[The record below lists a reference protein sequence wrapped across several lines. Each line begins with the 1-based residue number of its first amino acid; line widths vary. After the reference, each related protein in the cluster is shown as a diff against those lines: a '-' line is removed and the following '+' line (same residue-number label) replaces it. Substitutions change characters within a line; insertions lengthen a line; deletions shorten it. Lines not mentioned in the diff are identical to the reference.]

1 VLACGRPRSEG
12 VRASRV
18 FLKSL
23 TLRGF
28 KSFAEKTT
36 LDFEPGVTVI
46 VGPNGSGKSNVVDA
60 IAWVLGE
67 QGPKSLRGGKM
78 EDVIFAGTGSR
89 AALGRAEVAL
99 SIDNSAG
106 LLPIDYS
113 EVTVTRL
120 LYRSGESEYALNGTP
135 CRLLDIQELLSDTG
149 VGRELHTVLGQNR
162 LEDVLQG
169 RPEDRRAAIEEAA
182 GVYKHRRRKEKALRK
197 LAGLEQHL
205 VRLSDLVGEL
215 RRQLKPLQQQ
225 AETAARAAEVAA
237 ELREVRLTLRARE
250 LAGVRERSASLDA
263 EEAAFAARLAE
274 LEQRHDAEEATE
286 RRVQSELAELEP
298 QAGRAG
304 EAVHRLATVRERLK
318 GTVAL
323 AEARARHLA
332 EALAEE
338 PEGRSVADLEREA
351 AEVAD
356 ELAAVERELAATT
369 AATADAAAGRDR
381 ARDALAAF
389 DQAAARAERARAAV
403 HQREVRLASEVAG
416 LERTI
421 EQMQAEAGRL
431 REQAG
436 GVERRRAETAAQLE
450 RLGADRAEI
459 QGQQAAREAER
470 RQADE
475 QRAQRAAEARR
486 LATEERRVEAER
498 AAARARREAFEA
510 TARAAGGD
518 ALAFLEGAGRDGV
531 LGPLAPALSVDPGYE
546 AAVAAALGP
555 DADAI
560 VVAGPTVATTSA
572 RLLHDAGSGRAIL
585 LHPSDANPDHAPTD
599 QDAANAR
606 SDAQVAPGVG
616 PQAVPAGNALADAGG
631 NAPADAG
638 GDAPSDARE
647 DDPVAPAEAR
657 GDAPAVPGVGP
668 RTGRVAE
675 GREMG
680 AALSTGGPV
689 PTAPVTTE
697 VGPMAGNG
705 VPLLL
710 ERVATSGFAGEV
722 ARGLLAG
729 VLVAE
734 DLERAGELLERHPGA
749 RVVTLAGELVAA
761 GRVEGG
767 VVPEASGLAAR
778 RAAEQAATEEAAADA
793 TLERVGA
800 ELRAVQQDLEG
811 QERRAADTAR
821 ALRDA
826 QAAVRRLD
834 DRATLAGKELRGL
847 EGEAADAAERLHE
860 LDAGRERAAARL
872 ATAQAELAAIK
883 GPTPR
888 PAADPTAAEDG
899 PAGGLDPS
907 AFKGYGPAGQGVLPG
922 TGAERDAELLA
933 GGRGPLADALD
944 RAEQAATAARVAGA
958 AVGERRRLLDRRLA
972 ELRAQAAA
980 EVEAADRRARA
991 RAARL
996 DGARRAGLA
1005 ATAGAS
1011 ALARLERSLATA
1023 GAERDRLAEALQA
1036 ARAGLAAAAAGR
1048 RQAAAALDEHHAVTR
1063 ASDEARVEARLR
1075 AEELGKRIV
1084 EEFAIDPDEAMAEYL
1099 PGEAR
1104 LAELPDTDPRRQPS
1118 NELRRAAAALD
1129 RRLTLLG
1136 RVNPLALEEFRA
1148 LEERYGFLSGQL
1160 QDLKESRR
1168 DLLKV
1173 VRAVDERVREVF
1185 GTAFEDVAR
1194 EFQRTFGL
1202 LFPGGEGRLVLTEP
1216 DDLLESGIE
1225 VEARPPGKRVRRL
1238 SLLSGGERSLV
1249 ALAFYFAI
1257 FRARPSPFYVLDE
1270 VEAALDDVNLH
1281 RFLDLLDDAR
1291 EHAQLLVVSHQ
1302 RRTMEAA
1309 DALYGVSM
1317 QTEGVS
1323 KVVSRRLRSGTL
1335 DQDAA
1340 VAATR

>member
-1 VLACGRPRSEG
+1 M
-12 VRASRV
+12 

-60 IAWVLGE
+60 VAWVLGE

-89 AALGRAEVAL
+89 GALGRTEVAL
-99 SIDNSAG
+99 TIDNSAG
-106 LLPIDYS
+106 LLSIEYS

-120 LYRSGESEYALNGTP
+120 LYRSGESEYAINGTT

-162 LEDVLQG
+162 LEDVLSG

-197 LAGLEQHL
+197 LAGMEQHL

-250 LAGVRERSASLDA
+250 LAGLRQRSASLDA

-274 LEQRHDAEEATE
+274 LEQRHDAEEARE
-286 RRVQSELAELEP
+286 RGFQAELAELEP
-298 QAGRAG
+298 LAGRATD
-304 EAVHRLATVRERLK
+304 ALHRLATVRERLR

-332 EALAEE
+332 ESLATEH
-338 PEGRSVADLEREA
+338 EGRSVADLEREA
-351 AEVAD
+351 AEVAT
-356 ELAAVERELAATT
+356 ELSRVEAELAATT
-369 AATADAAAGRDR
+369 ATATEAAAVRNR
-381 ARDALAAF
+381 ARAALAAF
-389 DQAAARAERARAAV
+389 DQAAAQAERDRASA
-403 HQREVRLASEVAG
+403 HRREVRLASEVAG

-421 EQMQAEAGRL
+421 EQMEAEAARL
-431 REQAG
+431 RDQAG
-436 GVERRRAETAAQLE
+436 AVERRRADTAALLDRFRAERADLE
-450 RLGADRAEI
+450 R
-459 QGQQAAREAER
+459 QQAGRDADLRDAE
-470 RQADE
+470 E
-475 QRAQRAAEARR
+475 QRAQRAARARS
-486 LATEERRVEAER
+486 LATSERQAEAER
-498 AAARARREAFEA
+498 TAARARREAFEQSH
-510 TARAAGGD
+510 RAAGGD

-531 LGPLAPALSVDPGYE
+531 LGPLTPALSVDPGYE

-560 VVAGPTVATTSA
+560 VVAGPTVATGGA
-572 RLLHDAGSGRAIL
+572 RLLRDAGSGRAIL
-585 LHPSDANPDHAPTD
+585 LHPS
-599 QDAANAR
+599 
-606 SDAQVAPGVG
+606 
-616 PQAVPAGNALADAGG
+616 
-631 NAPADAG
+631 
-638 GDAPSDARE
+638 
-647 DDPVAPAEAR
+647 
-657 GDAPAVPGVGP
+657 
-668 RTGRVAE
+668 
-675 GREMG
+675 
-680 AALSTGGPV
+680 
-689 PTAPVTTE
+689 
-697 VGPMAGNG
+697 GNG
-705 VPLLL
+705 SRPDPRANGSPLLL
-710 ERVATSGFAGEV
+710 DRVATAGVAGEV
-722 ARGLLAG
+722 ARALLDG
-729 VLVAE
+729 VLVAD
-734 DLERAGELLERHPGA
+734 DLEQARELLERHPGG
-749 RVVTLAGELVAA
+749 RVVTRAGELLAP

-778 RAAEQAATEEAAADA
+778 RAADEAAGAEAAAAA
-793 TLERVGA
+793 TLEQVGA
-800 ELRAVQQDLEG
+800 ELRAAQRELEAA
-811 QERRAADTAR
+811 EEWAADATR
-821 ALRDA
+821 GLRDA
-826 QAAVRRLD
+826 QAAVRRLVD
-834 DRATLAGKELRGL
+834 QATLTGKELRGL
-847 EGEAADAAERLHE
+847 EQEAAAAAERLHE
-860 LDAGRERAAARL
+860 LDSGRERATARL
-872 ATAQAELAAIK
+872 ATAQTDLASA
-883 GPTPR
+883 PR
-888 PAADPTAAEDG
+888 
-899 PAGGLDPS
+899 
-907 AFKGYGPAGQGVLPG
+907 QGVLAG
-922 TGAERDAELLA
+922 TGEERDAELLA
-933 GGRGPLADALD
+933 GGRDPLVHALD
-944 RAEQAATAARVAGA
+944 QAEQAATAARVAGA
-958 AVGERRRLLDRRLA
+958 AVGERRRLLDQRLA
-972 ELRAQAAA
+972 ELRALAAA
-980 EVEAADRRARA
+980 EVEAAERRARA

-996 DGARRAGLA
+996 DGARRAGLV

-1011 ALARLERSLATA
+1011 ALARLERSLAAAT
-1023 GAERDRLAEALQA
+1023 AERDRLGGTLQA
-1036 ARAGLAAAAAGR
+1036 ARDGLAAAAATR
-1048 RQAAAALDEHHAVTR
+1048 REATAALDEHHAVTR

-1084 EEFAIDPDEAMAEYL
+1084 EDYAIDPDEALAEYL
-1099 PGEAR
+1099 PGEDHLAR
-1104 LAELPDTDPRRQPS
+1104 LPETDPRRQPS
-1118 NELRRAAAALD
+1118 TELRRVATALD

-1136 RVNPLALEEFRA
+1136 RVNPLALEEYKA
-1148 LEERYGFLSGQL
+1148 LEERYSFLSGQL

-1168 DLLKV
+1168 HLLKV

-1185 GTAFEDVAR
+1185 GSAYDDVAA

-1202 LFPGGEGRLVLTEP
+1202 LFPGGEGRLVLTDP
-1216 DDLLESGIE
+1216 DDLLASGVEI
-1225 VEARPPGKRVRRL
+1225 EARPPGKRVRRL

-1317 QTEGVS
+1317 QAEGVS

-1335 DQDAA
+1335 DGNDGNDKA
-1340 VAATR
+1340 VAAATR